1 MPTYS
6 PLLRVELINTGDA
19 SGTWGNIT
27 NTNLGTLLEKA
38 IAGTSSIDVTSG
50 NVTLTSNDG
59 ADDTARSMILNVSG
73 TPGTSRNI
81 VAPSTSKVYVVL
93 NGSDSSVVIKGS
105 ATTGVTVAT
114 GDNVVVAWDGSDFV
128 VVAKVPS
135 AGVGDVLGPASSTAN
150 AVATF
155 NGTSGKLLQSS
166 TKTLPSGTIVGT
178 SDAQTLTNK
187 TLTSP
192 LFTSATESVT
202 VSASGLGSSLN
213 YDVLTQTVLFYSGSA
228 TSNTTLNIRASSSA
242 TLNDT
247 LSNGQSITLSL
258 LSSVGVANTYY
269 VSTVQIDGV
278 SQTVKWLNGTA
289 PSAGFSNS
297 VNAYTFTVIKT
308 ASATYTVLGSL
319 ARYG

>member
-6 PLLRVELINTGDA
+6 PLLRIELINTGDA

-27 NTNLGTLLEKA
+27 NTNLGTLLENA
-38 IAGTSSIDVTSG
+38 IAGTSSINVTAG

-59 ADDTARSMILNVSG
+59 ANDTARSMILNVTG

-81 VAPSTSKVYVVL
+81 IAPSTSKVYVVL

-114 GDNVVVAWDGSDFV
+114 GDNSVVAWDGSDFV
-128 VVAKVPS
+128 EVAKVPA
-135 AGVGDVLGPASSTAN
+135 AGVGDVIGPASSTAN

-155 NGTSGKLLQSS
+155 NGTSGKIIQSS

-178 SDAQTLTNK
+178 TDTQTLTNK
-187 TLTSP
+187 TLTAPYLSG
-192 LFTSATESVT
+192 STELVT

-213 YDVLTQTVLFYSGSA
+213 YDVLTQTVLFYTGSA
-228 TSNTTLNIRASSSA
+228 TANTTLNIRGSSSA
-242 TLNDT
+242 TLNNT
-247 LSNGQSITLSL
+247 LVNGQSITLSL
-258 LSSVGVANTYY
+258 LSTVGASNSYY
-269 VSTVQIDGV
+269 VSTVQVDGV
-278 SQTVKWLNGTA
+278 SATVKWLNGTA
-289 PSAGFSNS
+289 PTAGFESS

-308 ASATYTVLGSL
+308 ASATFTVLGSL